1 MVFALRWPHR
11 RQIGRAVRG
20 LVVLGAILAALWA
33 GHVLRETLTVSPM
46 PVTPE
51 QMRNMTVVALV
62 AYVALM
68 AVPFVPG
75 AEIGI
80 ALLTAYG
87 AAMAPVIYG
96 ATVLALGLAF
106 ALGRLLPTGVL
117 IRLLWFFGL
126 KRAAALV
133 ARAAELPRSR
143 RVDVLLEGASPGL
156 IALGLRHR
164 YVALALLVNVPGN
177 MIIGGGG
184 GILMLAGL
192 SRLFAPVPTMA
203 CMAIGVSPVPL
214 TVFLSGV

>member
-1 MVFALRWPHR
+1 M
-11 RQIGRAVRG
+11 
-20 LVVLGAILAALWA
+20 
-33 GHVLRETLTVSPM
+33 
-46 PVTPE
+46 
-51 QMRNMTVVALV
+51 
-62 AYVALM
+62 
-68 AVPFVPG
+68 
-75 AEIGI
+75 
-80 ALLTAYG
+80 
-87 AAMAPVIYG
+87 
-96 ATVLALGLAF
+96 
-106 ALGRLLPTGVL
+106 PTGVL